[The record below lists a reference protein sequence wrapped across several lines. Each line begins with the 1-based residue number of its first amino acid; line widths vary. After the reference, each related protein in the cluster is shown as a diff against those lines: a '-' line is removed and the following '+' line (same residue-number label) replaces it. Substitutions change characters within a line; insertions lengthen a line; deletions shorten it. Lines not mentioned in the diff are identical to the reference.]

1 MPTVIITCFD
11 ILYTIYLR
19 LCLKKRPPHNK
30 KRFRIQKSP
39 GGARDVITT
48 TITRHAGALK
58 IYNIIFLQKTML
70 QQRQQLLLLFSMIL
84 LFIEN
89 CLAYAINLPKRL
101 AIASTS
107 SRGNWVPC
115 TTKSILAP
123 ANIRFWAILILF
135 L

>member
-48 TITRHAGALK
+48 IITRRAGAF
-58 IYNIIFLQKTML
+58 Y
-70 QQRQQLLLLFSMIL
+70 
-84 LFIEN
+84 
-89 CLAYAINLPKRL
+89 L
-101 AIASTS
+101 AIQI
-107 SRGNWVPC
+107 
-115 TTKSILAP
+115 TTGAEAFAALQYDFIIYRELSCLR
-123 ANIRFWAILILF
+123 N
-135 L
+135 